1 MIISEIPMIGEIILG
16 LVGIFVLF
24 FWFGEEL

>member
-1 MIISEIPMIGEIILG
+1 MIISEIPCIGEIILG

-24 FWFGEEL
+24 FFFGDEL

>member
-1 MIISEIPMIGEIILG
+1 MIISEIPTISEIILG

-24 FWFGEEL
+24 FFFGEEL